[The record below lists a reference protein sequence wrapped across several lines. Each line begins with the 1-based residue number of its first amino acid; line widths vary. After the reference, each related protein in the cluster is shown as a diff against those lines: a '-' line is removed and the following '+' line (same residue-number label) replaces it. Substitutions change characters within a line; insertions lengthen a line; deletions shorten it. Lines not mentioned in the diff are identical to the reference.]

1 MLRIAPMPE
10 LKLKRQGD
18 LFGQDYP
25 DQIHLAEVRTFRA
38 EDGRTCFVHRYPRR
52 DGKYSYHAFVEVEDR
67 AAYKLYRGGNVEK
80 SNPGWWDEWP
90 EK

>member
-1 MLRIAPMPE
+1 MPE
-10 LKLKRQGD
+10 LRLKRHGD

-25 DQIHLAEVRTFRA
+25 DQVHLEESRIFHD
-38 EDGRTCFVHRYPRR
+38 EDGRPYYVHRYPRR

-67 AAYKLYRGGNVEK
+67 AAYKLYCGGVVGG
-80 SNPGWWDEWP
+80 SNLGWWDEWP